1 MYTFNKEVRSLETN
15 KGWFYYEETRRDA
28 LGALLSRKI
37 LAWNGRDSWKLEG
50 RAAEQEQLLANG
62 ETGGEYLSQFERL
75 GVGRKLLGEYV
86 HPKLDPFFSEVI
98 HDHARV
104 ERAVVDGA
112 AYVKTEWKNPTDE
125 TTSVECQW
133 DPAHGFVLRD
143 YREFRQVGGK
153 ERPLVEWRVTELA
166 RASNPDASGSP
177 AEYWYPKKTSMRLLT
192 EESGVLFD
200 DVLIIIEVRVNP
212 VLSIADFTPRIEDG
226 STILDRRNGRVVV
239 HGGGP
244 SERLKEIVKKRVE
257 DTREELKVL
266 KNAGLVARTQS
277 PPWGWSAYIPYAA
290 VILAI
295 CCLAFAV
302 WRSRSG
308 Q

>member
-1 MYTFNKEVRSLETN
+1 
-15 KGWFYYEETRRDA
+15 
-28 LGALLSRKI
+28 
-37 LAWNGRDSWKLEG
+37 
-50 RAAEQEQLLANG
+50 
-62 ETGGEYLSQFERL
+62 
-75 GVGRKLLGEYV
+75 
-86 HPKLDPFFSEVI
+86 
-98 HDHARV
+98 
-104 ERAVVDGA
+104 
-112 AYVKTEWKNPTDE
+112 
-125 TTSVECQW
+125 
-133 DPAHGFVLRD
+133 
-143 YREFRQVGGK
+143 
-153 ERPLVEWRVTELA
+153 
-166 RASNPDASGSP
+166 
-177 AEYWYPKKTSMRLLT
+177 MRLLT